1 MCKLEKWQLSKRPL
15 YKKYFNICKL
25 AAKQESIVEDAFST
39 SICLKMA
46 IERETTVQNTVS
58 TIVGMKTA
66 AERETNARDG
76 VLPFLN
82 VNRIYKE
89 TAVWKSLNICEY

>member
-1 MCKLEKWQLSKRPL
+1 
-15 YKKYFNICKL
+15 
-25 AAKQESIVEDAFST
+25 
-39 SICLKMA
+39 MA
-46 IERETTVQNTVS
+46 IERETTVQYTVS

-82 VNRIYKE
+82 VNRIYRE
-89 TAVWKSLNICEY
+89 TAV

>member
-1 MCKLEKWQLSKRPL
+1 
-15 YKKYFNICKL
+15 
-25 AAKQESIVEDAFST
+25 
-39 SICLKMA
+39 MA
-46 IERETTVQNTVS
+46 IEWETTVQYTVS